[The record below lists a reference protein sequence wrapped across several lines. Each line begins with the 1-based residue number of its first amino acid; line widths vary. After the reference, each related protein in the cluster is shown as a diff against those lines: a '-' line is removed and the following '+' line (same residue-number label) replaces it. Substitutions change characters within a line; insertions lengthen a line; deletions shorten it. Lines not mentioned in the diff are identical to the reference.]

1 MKKTAVNFYALPKS
15 IGVLFLFL
23 FIYLFFI
30 FFLGGVINWKQ
41 IYFSQGGRVVKWCK
55 FSTDSNKVLGSNLLA
70 G

>member
-30 FFLGGVINWKQ
+30 FFLGGGNKLETNIFQ
-41 IYFSQGGRVVKWCK
+41 PGRQSGEVV
-55 FSTDSNKVLGSNLLA
+55 
-70 G
+70 